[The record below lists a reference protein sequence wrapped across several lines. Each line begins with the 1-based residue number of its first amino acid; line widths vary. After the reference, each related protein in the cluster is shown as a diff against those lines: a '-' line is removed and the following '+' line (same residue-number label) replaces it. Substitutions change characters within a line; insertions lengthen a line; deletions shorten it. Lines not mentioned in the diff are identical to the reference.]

1 MRYEGRHVTCKQFIA
16 FLDEYLAEALG
27 PDVRQEFD
35 AHIAH
40 CAVCLRYLQSYR
52 SSIELANLV
61 SRHPDDAVPAGVPA
75 ELLRAILAARGR
87 AKT

>member
-1 MRYEGRHVTCKQFIA
+1 MGYEGPHVTCKQFIA

-27 PDVRQEFD
+27 LGVRQEFD

-52 SSIELANLV
+52 SSIELANLA
-61 SRHPDDAVPAGVPA
+61 SRHPDDAVPTGVPA
-75 ELLRAILAARGR
+75 ELLRALLAARAR
-87 AKT
+87 AKA

>member
-1 MRYEGRHVTCKQFIA
+1 MTCKQFIA
-16 FLDEYLAEALG
+16 FLDEYLVEALG

-61 SRHPDDAVPAGVPA
+61 ARHPDDAVPVGVPA

>member
-1 MRYEGRHVTCKQFIA
+1 MGTEGRHVTCKKFIA
-16 FLDEYLAEALG
+16 FLDEYLVEALG

-61 SRHPDDAVPAGVPA
+61 SRHSDDTGPVGVPA
-75 ELLRAILAARGR
+75 ELLQAILAARGR